1 MSQPMTMHRSFAAE
15 IDGLGRLE
23 WNVQLTVTCPK
34 CGNHASVSSSE
45 GGTRV
50 ECPKCDWLADT
61 LIDAFTAV
69 SLVLRQAP

>member
-1 MSQPMTMHRSFAAE
+1 MAMHRSFNAE

-34 CGNHASVSSSE
+34 CGNYASVSSSE
-45 GGTRV
+45 GGTRI
-50 ECPKCDWLADT
+50 ECLKCDWSANT
-61 LIDAFTAV
+61 LIDAFTAI